1 MHPRLTTDIF
11 SSSPAPRRRLRL
23 LTLFCAA
30 LVLLMA
36 PGIAA
41 AATPVSAQQSG
52 DNAAGAAVNV
62 GDSSL
67 GQILVDANGMTLY
80 IFDNDEPGKSNCDA
94 ACLRRW
100 PPLLADAG
108 TQPVG
113 GSGVSATLGTIQR
126 DDGTTQVTANNMPL
140 YYWFE
145 DKQPGDTLGQAV
157 GDVWW
162 VLAPDGTAIHTA
174 AGGDVTGTTATTD
187 TTTATDTTATD
198 TTATDTTAT
207 DTTAAADN
215 TATSADVITNT
226 NAITDTS
233 VAASTMDTG
242 TSSTDTSAAG
252 STGASDTSAASDTT
266 GTNGAGDT
274 SSAPQQMPVTGADG
288 GTLSALLAVLSVA
301 AGGGWVALRNR
312 KR

>member
-1 MHPRLTTDIF
+1 MHPRLTTALF
-11 SSSPAPRRRLRL
+11 SSSPATRRRLRL

-30 LVLLMA
+30 LLLLLV

-41 AATPVSAQQSG
+41 AATPVSTRQSG

-80 IFDNDEPGKSNCDA
+80 LFDNDEPGKSNCDA

-145 DKQPGDTLGQAV
+145 DKQAGDTLGQAV

-174 AGGDVTGTTATTD
+174 AAGDVTGTETMTDTTATTD
-187 TTTATDTTATD
+187 TTAMTDTTVTVD
-198 TTATDTTAT
+198 T
-207 DTTAAADN
+207 
-215 TATSADVITNT
+215 TATSADIITNT
-226 NAITDTS
+226 NAMTDSST
-233 VAASTMDTG
+233 AASTMDTA
-242 TSSTDTSAAG
+242 TSSSADTSAAG
-252 STGASDTSAASDTT
+252 STSASDTSAASDTT
-266 GTNGAGDT
+266 STSGAGDT

-288 GTLSALLAVLSVA
+288 GTLSALLAIFGVA